1 MSMSVSDG
9 DRPPKP
15 LGGLRGRVAMVTGGS
30 SGIGGA
36 IARALG
42 RAGADVA
49 IGARHAVGSACARA
63 LAEDGT
69 RSIALDVNVRST
81 QAMARFH
88 ATAVEAL
95 GPIDILVNAAGVC
108 HHQPMCGHDEEAWLE
123 TIDVNLNGVYRA
135 IRLCLPAMIARRW
148 GRVINIASDIALVGM
163 AEYPA
168 YCASKAA
175 VAILTRCAALEG
187 AAHGVCCNTISPG
200 WVDTEMA
207 RRAIAAAETA
217 EPPSGT
223 SSRFDGRGARPKM
236 ILPKDVA
243 ALAVFLCGDEAAC
256 ITMQDV
262 TVSAAGQWYREARR
276 TN

>member
-1 MSMSVSDG
+1 MSMPVIEAG
-9 DRPPKP
+9 RLQQPQAV
-15 LGGLRGRVAMVTGGS
+15 LRGRVAMVTGGS
-30 SGIGGA
+30 SGIGSA
-36 IARALG
+36 IARALA

-49 IGARHAVGSACARA
+49 IGARHAAGSACARA
-63 LAEDGT
+63 LAAGAT

-81 QAMARFH
+81 QAMAQFH

-108 HHQPMCGHDEEAWLE
+108 HRQPICGHDEEAWLE

-135 IRLCLPAMIARRW
+135 IRLCLPDMIGRRW
-148 GRVINIASDIALVGM
+148 GRVINIASDIALVGV

-175 VAILTRCAALEG
+175 VAILTRCVALEG
-187 AAHGVCCNTISPG
+187 ASHGVCCNTISPG

-217 EPPSGT
+217 EPSG
-223 SSRFDGRGARPKM
+223 SSNGLDGRGTRPRM

-243 ALAVFLCGDEAAC
+243 AVAMFLCGDEAAC

-262 TVSAAGQWYREARR
+262 TVSAAGRWYLDAGRV
-276 TN
+276 N